1 MKPQM
6 PKAGDNTLNGIYR
19 TVKQIVDYLPSLEV
33 TGDNLTTT
41 VDVHSSGRIV
51 RAKPQKGS
59 GTSASTGS
67 AYVYD
72 GPWSFTTTVNT
83 QGNTIFRVKGGY
95 FNRNGLFVPM
105 NLFAGGIDDL
115 RYYDFNL
122 NNIVTDNYIY
132 NVHIYQE
139 WVQSSKAWRAAE
151 VRVTHDAPPQGVPL
165 SAENV
170 FGYCLLGWL
179 RRSGDAETGFTYTW
193 ECYGQAV
200 PTMFVVGECR
210 TGEH

>member
-33 TGDNLTTT
+33 AGDNLTTT

-59 GTSASTGS
+59 GASASAAGS
-67 AYVYD
+67 TYVYD
-72 GPWSFTTTVNT
+72 GPWSFTTTVNN
-83 QGNTIFRVKGGY
+83 QNQTIFQVKGGY

-105 NLFAGGIDDL
+105 NVYTLDSL

-122 NNIVTDNYIY
+122 NQIITDNYLY
-132 NVHIYQE
+132 YVHIYQE

-151 VRVTHDAPPQGVPL
+151 VRVTHDAPPQSIPL
-165 SAENV
+165 S
-170 FGYCLLGWL
+170 FDGIYGYCLLGWL
-179 RRSGDAETGFTYTW
+179 RRSGDAESGYAYNW
-193 ECYGQAV
+193 ESYNTPV
-200 PTMFVVGECR
+200 PTMFVAGECR
-210 TGEH
+210 TGEA

>member
-19 TVKQIVDYLPSLEV
+19 TVKQIVDYIPSLEV

-51 RAKPQKGS
+51 RAKPQKGN
-59 GTSASTGS
+59 GTSASATGS
-67 AYVYD
+67 TYIYD
-72 GPWSFTTTVNT
+72 GPWSFTTTVNV
-83 QGNTIFRVKGGY
+83 QGNTFLRVKGGY

-105 NLFAGGIDDL
+105 NIYRLDDL
-115 RYYDFNL
+115 RYFDFNL
-122 NNIVTDNYIY
+122 NQIITDNNLYY
-132 NVHIYQE
+132 VHIYQE
-139 WVQSSKAWRAAE
+139 WVQSSQAWRAAE
-151 VRVTHDAPPQGVPL
+151 VRVTHDAPPESIPL
-165 SAENV
+165 SNV
-170 FGYCLLGWL
+170 DIYGYCLLGWIK
-179 RRSGDAETGFTYTW
+179 RTGTEESGYSYTW